1 MTNINT
7 ISDLKQ
13 QMTGIY
19 DESKRQ
25 IESKLKVIN
34 NEIKMIKN
42 YHDILFNKSL
52 ELISKFENDSY
63 IFSNMKLGLTT
74 SDFTQA
80 TNNFIINPSNKK
92 SITPPKQIT
101 NTSNNKKNINDYL
114 NYNDMKR
121 SYQNDL
127 KNAIFNYQKKTGKNN
142 NLLFKNVNE
151 ISSELLLKKKN
162 VIKKNNQSMRNR
174 ERKMNINN
182 LYNNTLNSY
191 HNNSNSN
198 RRKIDKKIKQPI
210 SISTAG
216 NITPSTITKNYL
228 TTSIEKSIN
237 KEEENNK
244 KNEENE
250 KRKFSIIDIPSLNQI
265 EERKKEYKNASLKN
279 KNKQNLFLKE
289 ILNDE
294 IKEIQNAKEQCI
306 YLCTKSNVVPFKLR
320 IKFSKL
326 IKNIYKLNSPSE
338 ILDDYIKF
346 LDNKIKKIK
355 VDLKNNYIP
364 SFTVQ
369 SELNFINSNDENDFY
384 NYDSDNEIILKYLK
398 SILIICNPNK
408 ETNNLD
414 CKELINQIKNA
425 SNGNIRNYLLNEERL
440 KIINGFT
447 YEKIDKFLKMFSEIK
462 DEMNIGLP
470 ILLSKINLFIQEIYE
485 FLDEK
490 KKKYNNYLCFTNE
503 LNKLKQNQ
511 FLSKI

>member
-228 TTSIEKSIN
+228 TTSIEK
-237 KEEENNK
+237 
-244 KNEENE
+244 
-250 KRKFSIIDIPSLNQI
+250 
-265 EERKKEYKNASLKN
+265 
-279 KNKQNLFLKE
+279 
-289 ILNDE
+289 
-294 IKEIQNAKEQCI
+294 
-306 YLCTKSNVVPFKLR
+306 
-320 IKFSKL
+320 
-326 IKNIYKLNSPSE
+326 
-338 ILDDYIKF
+338 
-346 LDNKIKKIK
+346 
-355 VDLKNNYIP
+355 
-364 SFTVQ
+364 
-369 SELNFINSNDENDFY
+369 
-384 NYDSDNEIILKYLK
+384 
-398 SILIICNPNK
+398 
-408 ETNNLD
+408 
-414 CKELINQIKNA
+414 
-425 SNGNIRNYLLNEERL
+425 
-440 KIINGFT
+440 
-447 YEKIDKFLKMFSEIK
+447 
-462 DEMNIGLP
+462 
-470 ILLSKINLFIQEIYE
+470 
-485 FLDEK
+485 
-490 KKKYNNYLCFTNE
+490 
-503 LNKLKQNQ
+503 
-511 FLSKI
+511 

>member
-1 MTNINT
+1 MTNIYT
-7 ISDLKQ
+7 ISELKQ

-52 ELISKFENDSY
+52 ELISKFENDNY
-63 IFSNMKLGLTT
+63 ILSNMKFGLTT
-74 SDFTQA
+74 SDFNQT
-80 TNNFIINPSNKK
+80 TNNFLINPSNKK
-92 SITPPKQIT
+92 SKTPPKQIT
-101 NTSNNKKNINDYL
+101 NTLNNKKNINDYL
-114 NYNDMKR
+114 HYNDMKR
-121 SYQNDL
+121 TYQNDL

-142 NLLFKNVNE
+142 NLLFKNLNQ
-151 ISSELLLKKKN
+151 ISSEILLKKKKI
-162 VIKKNNQSMRNR
+162 IKKTNQSMRNK

-182 LYNNTLNSY
+182 FYNNTLNSNN
-191 HNNSNSN
+191 NNSNSN

-210 SISTAG
+210 SISIAG
-216 NITPSTITKNYL
+216 NITPSTIIKNNL

-237 KEEENNK
+237 KEEDNIK

-250 KRKFSIIDIPSLNQI
+250 KKNFSIIDIPSLNQI
-265 EERKKEYKNASLKN
+265 EKRKKEYKNSSLKN
-279 KNKQNLFLKE
+279 KNKHNLFLRE

-294 IKEIQNAKEQCI
+294 INEIKNVKEQCI
-306 YLCTKSNVVPFKLR
+306 YLCTKSNVVPFKIR
-320 IKFSKL
+320 IIFSKL
-326 IKNIYKLNSPSE
+326 VKNIYKLNSPSE

-355 VDLKNNYIP
+355 LDLKKNYIP

-369 SELNFINSNDENDFY
+369 SELNFINSNDENEFY
-384 NYDSDNEIILKYLK
+384 NYDSDNEMILKYLK
-398 SILIICNPNK
+398 SILIICNSNK
-408 ETNNLD
+408 DTNNVD

-425 SNGNIRNYLLNEERL
+425 TNGNIRNYLLNEERI
-440 KIINGFT
+440 KIINALS
-447 YEKIDKFLKMFSEIK
+447 YEKIDKFLNLFSGIK
-462 DEMNIGLP
+462 DVINNDSP

-490 KKKYNNYLCFTNE
+490 KKKYNKYLYFSNE